1 MKNSARLKNLMLL
14 AGLLAS
20 SIVIPAALTQAAQ
33 NDKKPEAAPPAIS
46 SPAPAPA
53 PALIPLDTRS
63 PRAAR
68 TYRLLWGIEDMR
80 VQATASG
87 SMIRFSYRVVEE
99 NKAKALN
106 DDKQTPYLIDM
117 GTGARLGIPHT
128 EKIGKLRQV
137 ATPKNGREY
146 WMVFSNQGGF
156 VRPGNRVS
164 VVIGKFRADGLVVES
179 PSSARTTQKP

>member
-1 MKNSARLKNLMLL
+1 MLL
-14 AGLLAS
+14 AGSLAG

-33 NDKKPEAAPPAIS
+33 NDKKPGAAPPAIS

-63 PRAAR
+63 PRAALM
-68 TYRLLWGIEDMR
+68 YRLRWGIEDMK
-80 VQATASG
+80 VQVTASG

-117 GTGARLGIPHT
+117 GSGARLGVPHT

-156 VRPGNRVS
+156 VRPGNKVS
-164 VVIGKFRADGLVVES
+164 VVIGRFRADGLVVEAL
-179 PSSARTTQKP
+179 PSARPTQKP